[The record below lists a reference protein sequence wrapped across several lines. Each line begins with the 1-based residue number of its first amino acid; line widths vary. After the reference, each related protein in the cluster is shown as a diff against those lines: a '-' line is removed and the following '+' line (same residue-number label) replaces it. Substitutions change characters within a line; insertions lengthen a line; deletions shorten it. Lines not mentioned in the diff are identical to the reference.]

1 MADIICCWLRLYY
14 TYKASRKATF
24 INTTYTSRHSIILT
38 HAQKYYARIIARTYS
53 THNIIYSKAIII
65 FSSVLIQC
73 CCSAMQLHWMDENE
87 RHVVL
92 MSGFLYHFPSALFFK
107 YFFYHLPP
115 TKEKTRKK
123 KSNCNR

>member
-1 MADIICCWLRLYY
+1 LLGPR
-14 TYKASRKATF
+14 
-24 INTTYTSRHSIILT
+24 
-38 HAQKYYARIIARTYS
+38 
-53 THNIIYSKAIII
+53 HNIIYSKAIII

-107 YFFYHLPP
+107 YFIISLL
-115 TKEKTRKK
+115 RKK
-123 KSNCNR
+123 SREKKIQLQ